1 MLKRKTKQTIDKKIE
16 MAKRLKE
23 LIVANC
29 DTNYSLWNFTQWQ
42 LINFDILCNNGNILR
57 YNYNRFTFQLFK
69 LKKKSN
75 YLHIDWSDKSG
86 KEYSLTNIIIE
97 W

>member
-42 LINFDILCNNGNILR
+42 LINFDILCNNGNILH
-57 YNYNRFTFQLFK
+57 YIQLQPFHFSIIQI
-69 LKKKSN
+69 KKK
-75 YLHIDWSDKSG
+75 I
-86 KEYSLTNIIIE
+86 
-97 W
+97 